1 MVTSLTRTAFVA
13 ACASAALV
21 GSMISGA
28 GAATGPVSL
37 GTAGTYAVLAGQ
49 TVTNTGPTT
58 VHGNL
63 GLSPGSAVTGFPPGV
78 VSSGAIHAADAAAL
92 TAKADLTTA
101 FDDAAGR
108 ASTGAIT
115 ANLGGQTLV
124 PGVYTGGAL
133 ALGGVLTLDG
143 LGDANAVFVFQAAST
158 LITASGS
165 TVALINGAAAC
176 RVFWQVGSSATIGT
190 TSTFVG
196 TVLALTSIAAQ
207 TNASIH
213 GRLLARNGEVTL
225 DSNTFTAPSC
235 ASAAPTPTTTI
246 AGAVAGSTVPGA
258 VTSTIPGRVTSS
270 TLPRSGSGHALFK
283 MKAAVAAVIVG
294 GALVLTGRRT
304 RRGGRVTVV
313 TATIPPSK

>member
-1 MVTSLTRTAFVA
+1 MFTSLSRTALA
-13 ACASAALV
+13 ATFASAALV
-21 GSMISGA
+21 VTMISGA
-28 GAATGPVSL
+28 GAATAPVGL

-49 TVTNTGPTT
+49 TVTNTGSTT

-63 GLSPGSAVTGFPPGV
+63 GLSPGSAVTGFPPGL
-78 VSSGAIHAADAAAL
+78 VSSGVIHAADAAAL

-101 FDDAAGR
+101 FNDAAGR
-108 ASTGAIT
+108 ASTGAIS

-143 LGDANAVFVFQAAST
+143 LGDPNAVFVFQAAST

-165 TVALINGAAAC
+165 TVSLINGAAAC
-176 RVFWQVGSSATIGT
+176 RVFWQVGSSATLGT
-190 TSTFVG
+190 TSRFVG

-207 TNASIH
+207 TNASIE

-225 DSNTFTAPSC
+225 DANTFTALSC
-235 ASAAPTPTTTI
+235 ASAAPTTTTV
-246 AGAVAGSTVPGA
+246 AGATAATTIPGS
-258 VTSTIPGRVTSS
+258 VTATTTPGRVTTS
-270 TLPRSGSGHALFK
+270 TLPRSGNGHAMIKFK
-283 MKAAVAAVIVG
+283 TAVAAVIVG

-313 TATIPPSK
+313 TATVPPSK